1 MLRPGGNDTVRTL
14 VTAGSAR
21 STDTYQPHATGLYQQ
36 ALLTRGDSAL
46 AEHVV
51 RNVIADERAPAPAPG
66 VAKTKHDTGY
76 VRASSVPGSCPRD
89 MAALLRTA
97 LLTLAASSKNRRQ

>member
-14 VTAGSAR
+14 VTASWAR
-21 STDTYQPHATGLYQQ
+21 STDIYQRYAAGLYRQ
-36 ALLTRGDSAL
+36 ALTLGDSAL
-46 AEHVV
+46 AEHVI
-51 RNVIADERAPAPAPG
+51 RDVIADERAPAPAPG
-66 VAKTKHDTGY
+66 VAETKHDTGY

-97 LLTLAASSKNRRQ
+97 LLTLATSSKNRRN